1 MFKTKKVM
9 KQSKRQQRLEK
20 EKTSV
25 LMVGPNGTEV
35 IDDYE
40 TFINDQDK
48 LLWKQY
54 NNWFNNFKPY
64 VDLSTMFDVKYQHQ
78 FKMEKTE
85 FTIQFF
91 TDPAIITQ
99 VNKTYESKKEI
110 LGILQIMCES
120 KYESCIVMVEKSD
133 TCDVDFSGRKY
144 DLTDFSKVVTSLNI
158 NHHREGYI
166 NTVPWVFV
174 QNLKVDYME
183 NVDKQEASNIY
194 SVLD

>member
-1 MFKTKKVM
+1 MA
-9 KQSKRQQRLEK
+9 KQSKRQQRLQAQK
-20 EKTSV
+20 QSV

-40 TFINDQDK
+40 QFVNDRDE
-48 LLWKQY
+48 LMWKQY
-54 NNWFNNFKPY
+54 NNWFKNFKSY
-64 VDLSTMFDVKYQHQ
+64 FQLSTMYEVVHQHT
-78 FKMEKTE
+78 FKMEKEE

-91 TDPAIITQ
+91 NDPAIIEQ
-99 VNKTYESKKEI
+99 VNNSYKSTKEI
-110 LGILQIMCES
+110 LGVLQIMCES

-133 TCDVDFSGRKY
+133 TCDKDFSGRKY

-166 NTVPWVFV
+166 NTLPWVFV

-183 NVDKQEASNIY
+183 NIEQQEAANVY

>member
-1 MFKTKKVM
+1 M

-40 TFINDQDK
+40 TFINDRDK

-133 TCDVDFSGRKY
+133 NCDVDFRGRKY

-166 NTVPWVFV
+166 NTLPWVFV
-174 QNLKVDYME
+174 QNLKVDYMD
-183 NVDKQEASNIY
+183 NVDKQEAANVWN
-194 SVLD
+194 VLD

>member
-1 MFKTKKVM
+1 M
-9 KQSKRQQRLEK
+9 KQSKRQERLEK
-20 EKTSV
+20 QKQSV
-25 LMVGPNGTEV
+25 IMVGPNGSEV

-40 TFINDQDK
+40 KYVKDRDK

-64 VDLSTMFDVKYQHQ
+64 VDLSTIYDVKYQHQ
-78 FKMEKTE
+78 FTMEKTE
-85 FTIQFF
+85 FTVQFF
-91 TDPAIITQ
+91 TDTKLIEQ
-99 VNKTYESKKEI
+99 VNNSYSSKKEI
-110 LGILQIMCES
+110 LGVLQIMCET
-120 KYESCIVMVEKSD
+120 KYESCIVMVEKSE

-166 NTVPWVFV
+166 NTLPWVFV
-174 QNLKVDYME
+174 QNLKVDYM
-183 NVDKQEASNIY
+183 DKIGGQESSNIY